1 MAANGNV
8 CRCPAAYLLAGS
20 ESERAH
26 ARETGTR
33 ASEAEQI
40 ICYPHRLCCTK
51 ILANSLFPLLMQFT
65 RRVDSYRA
73 CPDESSGSTRPL

>member
-40 ICYPHRLCCTK
+40 ICYPHPYDPQVSRHPET
-51 ILANSLFPLLMQFT
+51 A
-65 RRVDSYRA
+65 
-73 CPDESSGSTRPL
+73 GSTDCLMGEGVPDGI